1 VRLRYLLYSF
11 LAFPQGDATDNLP
24 RSFAVGERAEY
35 DVKYG
40 IVHAGRASLSVV
52 GIDTVRGKDAYHFR
66 LTISGGVNL
75 LLYRYSLRDTIE
87 SWVDTTSFN
96 SLRFVQD
103 QLQRGKARMK
113 HYEIFPE
120 RAVYEERG
128 KEEQPSVSNPLDD
141 ISLLY
146 YVRKQP
152 LRVGSQTEIPR
163 HFKPANNPIIL
174 NVIGRDT
181 IEAVGRKWSTI
192 IVQPIIKTSTMFADG
207 DGRVWL
213 SDDADRVIVQI
224 NAKISVGS
232 ITMKLRKYQTSMTA
246 RPVTKEDDDGN

>member
-1 VRLRYLLYSF
+1 VLLRYLTYSF
-11 LAFPQGDATDNLP
+11 LAYHISPSDHLP
-24 RSFAVGERAEY
+24 RSFPVGERAEY
-35 DVKYG
+35 DVRYG
-40 IVHAGRASLSVV
+40 VVHAGRASLSTV
-52 GIDTVRGKDAYHFR
+52 GIDTVRGRDAYHFR

-87 SWVDTTSFN
+87 SWVDTTTFN

-103 QLQRGKARMK
+103 QFQRGKARLK
-113 HYEIFPE
+113 HFEIFPE
-120 RAVYEERG
+120 RAIFEERG
-128 KEEQPSVSNPLDD
+128 KSEQASVSNPLDD

-152 LRVGSQTEIPR
+152 LNVGTQTEIPR

-192 IVQPIIKTSTMFADG
+192 IVQPIIKTSTMFNDG

-213 SDDADRVIVQI
+213 SDDSARVIVQI
-224 NAKISVGS
+224 NAKISFGS
-232 ITMKLRKYQTSMTA
+232 ITMKLRKYQSSASA
-246 RPVTKEDDDGN
+246 RPITKEEDEKK